1 LIRLVVALPAEA
13 RPLIRRYELAR
24 AAGGEFPVWRADGV
38 ALVVSGVG
46 RHKAAAATAFL
57 AAAEGPGEGA
67 SEAAWLNVGI
77 AGHRSLPLGE
87 AVLAHKVVSAA
98 GGRAW
103 YPPLLF
109 EPPCATAAVITVGR
123 PETSYPEDRPETSY
137 PEEAAYD
144 MEATGFCLAAA
155 RFASAE
161 LIQVVKVVSDN
172 AAAPL
177 DRLTAGGVEEL
188 IERRVEI
195 VAGIAERTA
204 ALAGHPPGLR

>member
-109 EPPCATAAVITVGR
+109 QPPCATATVITV
-123 PETSYPEDRPETSY
+123 DRPETSY

-172 AAAPL
+172 AAAPP